1 MHESETGIKT
11 ASYNEVKCSGN
22 SLKVTRELGINYF
35 FSQDFFLFFWEGYN
49 MGWTHSWIKK
59 EMRKRKTQRYTRS
72 PQTVAT

>member
-35 FSQDFFLFFWEGYN
+35 FSQDFF
-49 MGWTHSWIKK
+49 
-59 EMRKRKTQRYTRS
+59 
-72 PQTVAT
+72 